1 MVKKLN
7 SSSETT
13 SPFLPN
19 SGKRA
24 RQTGNSLERYVE
36 QALQE
41 KEYTEFWDHKAH
53 AFENRSAIGGKQ
65 YLKQLPIGP
74 SIYDTVRKCDFLAI
88 NRALF
93 PDDLIIEC
101 KWQQSSGSVDEKYP
115 LLLFNILKTG
125 IPTVVLL
132 DGSGYREAAR
142 KWLLEQ
148 AHPKSALIGVFT
160 MAEFQRAENN
170 GFLG

>member
-1 MVKKLN
+1 MVKKTN

-13 SPFLPN
+13 PPPPPN
-19 SGKRA
+19 SGRRA
-24 RQTGNSLERYVE
+24 KQTGNSLEKFVE
-36 QALQE
+36 QALCE
-41 KEYTEFWDHKAH
+41 KGYTEFWDHKAH
-53 AFENRSAIGGKQ
+53 AFENRNAIGGKQ

-74 SIYDTVRKCDFLAI
+74 SIYETVRKCDFLVI

-101 KWQQSSGSVDEKYP
+101 KWQQSAGSVDEKYP

-132 DGSGYREAAR
+132 DGEGYRPAAK
-142 KWLLEQ
+142 KWLEEQ
-148 AHPKSALIGVFT
+148 AHPKGALIGVWT
-160 MAEFQRAENN
+160 MAEFHKAVNN